1 MGKAV
6 EFKNVTK
13 AYGEVKAVRDLSFTI
28 DHGKLVTLLGPSGC
42 GKTTTLRLIAGL
54 EMVTEG
60 NVFIGDKEVTRIS
73 ASDRDVSMVFQ
84 SYALFPHMT
93 VIQNVSYGLTMSR
106 LSKEEVSAK
115 AQDGLNLVGLTD
127 FSKRF
132 PSELSGGQQQRVAV
146 ARALVLEP

>member
-13 AYGEVKAVRDLSFTI
+13 AYGEVKAVRDLNFTI

-93 VIQNVSYGLTMSR
+93 VIQNVSYGLT
-106 LSKEEVSAK
+106 
-115 AQDGLNLVGLTD
+115 
-127 FSKRF
+127 
-132 PSELSGGQQQRVAV
+132 
-146 ARALVLEP
+146 RANYQKKK